1 MEIHFSEL
9 KETYDGYHFSSGMTD
24 IYNPFSLMSAFKAGA
39 IGNYW
44 FESATPS
51 ALINILKKMPSLQ
64 LTDIEGKSYP
74 DSMFNLS
81 IDTYDSPLPVL
92 YQSGYLTIKDYKRTN
107 RMNMYRLGFPNSEV
121 RTGFADCLCRSTKLA
136 K

>member
-1 MEIHFSEL
+1 
-9 KETYDGYHFSSGMTD
+9 MTD
-24 IYNPFSLMSAFKAGA
+24 IYNPFSLMSAFKAGE

-121 RTGFADCLCRSTKLA
+121 RIGFADCLYRSTQLA